1 MASGG
6 ATAVFY
12 EDATFWQGAG
22 ATGLTG
28 IVGLVAL
35 WVRRRIGKETKK
47 ESLEERLQRW
57 QESTVAQVRK
67 ENLSLRLEMAGL
79 REQASQIPI
88 MKACLSLAV
97 DALHRLSPN
106 SPELRQIGV
115 LLSRAMPIDPTVPD
129 DMRDILNRIRPS
141 GHGEGGDEH

>member
-1 MASGG
+1 MI
-6 ATAVFY
+6 Y
-12 EDATFWQGAG
+12 EDPSFWQGAG
-22 ATGLTG
+22 ATGLTA
-28 IVGLVAL
+28 IVAV
-35 WVRRRIGKETKK
+35 WVRRFTKK

-57 QESTVAQVRK
+57 QEATVAQVRE
-67 ENLSLRLEMAGL
+67 ENSSLRLEMAAL
-79 REQASQIPI
+79 KAQASQIPI

-129 DMRDILNRIRPS
+129 DMRDILNRIRWS
-141 GHGEGGDEH
+141 DHGEGGSQ